1 MVDVIAL
8 DPVLK
13 LRRCD
18 PELRNS
24 TRGGPTTRYGR
35 GQRVFSDAGYW
46 HVKIEMVINSP
57 ARSRAYR
64 ALAAHLRAGG
74 AVDLPICAGYRPE
87 GADESVSW
95 VKIGANAALRAT
107 ELELDVEGVTV
118 AAGDYYTVNN
128 SLYLVRKVL
137 ASPAIDP
144 TLSPWVRDSPW
155 NDTRLWTDGEDPTAS
170 YTVSVLP
177 PIREAML
184 NGWTVEARNPRLRC
198 ELADISD
205 GDLSLNLLRFGTATL
220 TLRETL

>member
-1 MVDVIAL
+1 MVDLIDWDPAL
-8 DPVLK
+8 KFV
-13 LRRCD
+13 RCD

-24 TRGGPTTRYGR
+24 TRGGPTARYGR

-46 HVKIEMVINSP
+46 HVKLEIPVNNE
-57 ARSRAYR
+57 ARARAYR

-74 AVDLPICAGYRPE
+74 AVDLPICPGYRPE
-87 GADESVSW
+87 GSGESVSS
-95 VKIGANAALRAT
+95 VTVGANAALRAT
-107 ELELDVEGVTV
+107 QLELDVEGVTV

-155 NDTRLWTDGEDPTAS
+155 NDTRLWTDGEDSTAS

-177 PIREAML
+177 PLREAML
-184 NGWTVEARNPRLRC
+184 DGWVVEVRNPRLRC

-220 TLRETL
+220 TLREVL

>member
-1 MVDVIAL
+1 MVDVMAWNAAL
-8 DPVLK
+8 K
-13 LRRCD
+13 MTRCD
-18 PELRNS
+18 PELRNA
-24 TRGGPTTRYGR
+24 TRGGPATRYGLA
-35 GQRVFSDAGYW
+35 QRVFSDAGYW
-46 HVKIEMVINSP
+46 HVRIEVPVNSE

-87 GADESVSW
+87 GASETASW

-170 YTVSVLP
+170 YTVSILP
-177 PIREAML
+177 PLRAAML
-184 NGWTVEARNPRLRC
+184 DGQSVEARNPRLRC

-205 GDLSLNLLRFGTATL
+205 GELSLTLLRFGTANL
-220 TLRETL
+220 TLREYL